1 MVIAGIVGWIS
12 AAVVTASSATG
23 SFGHVRNDLSLQA
36 SPGRT
41 AAPEDLSHPTP
52 TVLGTGLAPLTP
64 TQRAVF
70 ERPRDDPPPDS
81 FGGVTEARHGQH
93 YVTGNEQALDA
104 FHAAIAGIGGGY
116 LGVGA
121 EQGYLLIGWSRAEL
135 AWLID
140 YDPEVVGMHA
150 VHQTLLAAAATPE
163 QFLALWHKPQ
173 REAALTLLRAADG
186 GDGRRVELYRQHRSR
201 VARRLDELAARMLA
215 AGVPSFL
222 TDVDDYA
229 HVRGLLAAG
238 RVRALTADLTRRG
251 ALPQISRAAREL
263 GVPLRVVYLSNAE
276 EYWERLSP
284 EFRANLRGLPV
295 DDRSLVLRTLLTWE
309 HNRDYRYNAQPARL
323 YRRWL
328 AYPEVRSIYDIIRRA
343 TVVTDARGF
352 FTSHDPPDPALLRRR
367 ERRRL
372 AEEAAALAATPQ

>member
-1 MVIAGIVGWIS
+1 MVIGWICAGILAS
-12 AAVVTASSATG
+12 SSATG
-23 SFGHVRNDLSLQA
+23 SFGHVRSDLSLQA
-36 SPGRT
+36 PGRAA
-41 AAPEDLSHPTP
+41 AAPDEPGHGTP
-52 TVLGTGLAPLTP
+52 TLLGTGLTPLTP

-70 ERPRDDPPPDS
+70 LRPRADPPPEV

-93 YVTGNEQALDA
+93 YVTGNEQTLDA
-104 FHAAIAGIGGGY
+104 FHAAIDGLGGGY

-121 EQGYLLIGWSRAEL
+121 EQGYLLIGLSRAEL
-135 AWLID
+135 AWLVD
-140 YDPEVVGMHA
+140 YDPAVVDMHA
-150 VHQTLLAAAATPE
+150 VHQTLMAAAATPE
-163 QFLALWHKPQ
+163 EFLALWHRPQ
-173 REAALTLLRAADG
+173 RDAALALLRVADR
-186 GDGRRVELYRQHRSR
+186 GDGRRVELYRQYRSR
-201 VARRLDELAARMLA
+201 VARRLDEIAARMLT

-222 TDVDDYA
+222 TDAADYA

-238 RVRALTADLTRRG
+238 RVRALTADLTQRG
-251 ALPQISRAAREL
+251 ALPQIARASREL

-295 DDRSLVLRTLLTWE
+295 DDSSLVLRTLLSWE
-309 HNRDYRYNAQPARL
+309 KNRDYRYNAQPARL

-328 AYPEVRSIYDIIRRA
+328 AYPEVRSIYDVIRRA

-352 FTSHDPPDPALLRRR
+352 FASHELPDPALLRRR

-372 AEEAAALAATPQ
+372 AEEAAEEAALATAAQ